1 MKKITLF
8 LLVCTFFSS
17 ISVFAQT
24 VNDASFMQIIVDRT
38 GSMFINQRL
47 TGNSR
52 WVDALDIAEKDLN
65 DAKVDTD
72 DEGVDLF
79 VAVATFESNGGY
91 VEHLDFGSYADAIDV
106 INDLRLLSVGAS
118 TPLADALCTG
128 ADELLD
134 ETTTGNYKSVIAFYT
149 DMTENASTG
158 ECSGDDW
165 INQVTLKY
173 IFGFLGRDLTF
184 NASMFVTEDDLTQGP
199 SPSSVNALNVDTFNE
214 KTVDIELLN
223 TTGFSTQVTTQAT
236 TAEEIEL
243 FEILVNYFGGTLKG
257 YSDIRSDPITIISED
272 DSGECSIYVPCY

>member
-8 LLVCTFFSS
+8 LLVFTFSSS

-38 GSMFINQRL
+38 GSMIQSRL

-65 DAKVDTD
+65 DAKIDTD
-72 DEGVDLF
+72 NAGVDLF
-79 VAVATFESNGGY
+79 VAVATFESSGGY

-106 INDLRLLSVGAS
+106 INDLRLLSVGGA

-128 ADELLD
+128 ADEILD
-134 ETTTGNYKSVIAFYT
+134 ETTAGNYKSVIAFYT

-184 NASMFVTEDDLTQGP
+184 NASMFVTDDDLTQGP
-199 SPSSVNALNVDTFNE
+199 SSRSVNALSVDTLNE

-223 TTGFSTQVTTQAT
+223 TTRFSTQVTTQAT

-243 FEILVNYFGGTLKG
+243 FEVLVNYFGGSLKG
-257 YSDIRSDPITIISED
+257 YTDTQLDPVEIIPEED
-272 DSGECSIYVPCY
+272 DDCSVYVPCY